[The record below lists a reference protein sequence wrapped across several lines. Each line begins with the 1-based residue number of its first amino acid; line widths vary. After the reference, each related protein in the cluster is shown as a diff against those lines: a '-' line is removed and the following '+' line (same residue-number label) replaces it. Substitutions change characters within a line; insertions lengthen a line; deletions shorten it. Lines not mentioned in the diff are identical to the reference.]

1 MLLPSFFAFLMTRR
15 YEPLQTR
22 KAVMGT
28 AAPGALVETTDGSML
43 VLPVEQWPYYENQNR
58 LKAPENQILDARFCQ
73 YLQRLYPD
81 LKRLVRVPV
90 NDIKHN
96 FSLKPGQPDDVMLGR
111 WFPEWAYCPAT
122 RKFQHMAQ
130 WQTAWTAAGPTARG
144 NPRTLD
150 TFNPPATVVSST
162 KVGGQPTKY
171 QQRLEQVR
179 FVLVA
184 ANGEVAD
191 VPWAHWLLARR
202 DGRVPVQE
210 ANGRTQAIVLD
221 FSKPLP
227 PHDFLNY
234 TVFDGGGD
242 LSGIQLTATLGGQP
256 LRNAAT
262 GKPWRTS
269 LNGLYSLRVSRRDL
283 VEQGLLFGQKGR
295 GKARTGDE
303 NILFRPVVRTSN
315 SIYYPNT
322 LDSLFIPTPIAQQN
336 FDVLDAI
343 RAGHQQGDN
352 AARIV
357 YDVERFT
364 KIKLDE
370 QYVQSLIDA
379 KFRFTKEVAALSE
392 QVYREAEFTF
402 ITSSE
407 AREYRNAQTRLPELN
422 FSKVSDLQVPGVQA
436 VFRLDQLKVVS
447 VQPSYTRL
455 EPQAAEQALA
465 EDGYSMP
472 LRAYP
477 TDTREGS
484 QPQRHFI
491 VEKGTRTDFL
501 PAYESYGEG
510 IFFQFDSVALTTW
523 ATQHAANLNPRL
535 AGLQANYN
543 RLPRAA
549 REPRI
554 LTLAEVLVHTT
565 SHLLMKELEFQC
577 GYPVPSLKERL
588 YASTDGQHHGLL
600 LYTVAGAE
608 GSYGGLVGL
617 CDEGGERLQ
626 SVIKNALLRAQD
638 CASDPIC
645 WDTPVQQGQ
654 GVGGQ
659 NLAACASCVLVPETS
674 CECFNCFLDRQ
685 LVVDTNFGFFAKYL
699 F

>member
-1 MLLPSFFAFLMTRR
+1 MSMTRR

-22 KAVMGT
+22 KAVTGT
-28 AAPGALVETTDGSML
+28 AAPGALVETTDGSLL
-43 VLPVEQWPYYENQNR
+43 VLPVEEWPYFKQARHKN
-58 LKAPENQILDARFCQ
+58 PENQILDARFCQ
-73 YLQRLYPD
+73 YLQRLYPH

-90 NDIKHN
+90 NDIKNN
-96 FSLKPGQPDDVMLGR
+96 FSLKTDRPDDVIMGR
-111 WFPEWAYCPAT
+111 YFPEWAYCPAT
-122 RKFQHMAQ
+122 RKFQALAQ
-130 WQTAWTAAGPTARG
+130 WQKAWVSAGPTARG

-150 TFNPPATVVSST
+150 TFNPPMTVVSSHNA
-162 KVGGQPTKY
+162 GGRPVKY

-179 FVLVA
+179 FVLMA

-210 ANGRTQAIVLD
+210 ANGRTQAIMLD
-221 FSKPLP
+221 FSQPLP
-227 PHDFLNY
+227 PHDFLKY
-234 TVFDGGGD
+234 EVFDGGGD
-242 LSGIQLTATLGGQP
+242 LGGIQLTAWRGDQA
-256 LRNAAT
+256 LRNSD
-262 GKPWRTS
+262 GKRWRTT

-283 VEQGLLFGQKGR
+283 VEQGLLFGQNGR
-295 GKARTGDE
+295 KSARIGDE

-322 LDSLFIPTPIAQQN
+322 LDSLFIPTPIAQQS
-336 FDVLDAI
+336 FDVFDAI
-343 RAGHQQGDN
+343 RTGHQQGDS
-352 AARIV
+352 AARIM

-370 QYVQSLIDA
+370 LYIQKLIDA
-379 KFRFTKEVAALSE
+379 KFRFTKGVAAISE

-422 FSKVSDLQVPGVQA
+422 FQRVSGLQVSGIKA
-436 VFRLDQLKVVS
+436 IFRLDQLKVVS

-472 LRAYP
+472 LRPYP
-477 TDTREGS
+477 ADTREGS
-484 QPQRHFI
+484 QPQKHFI
-491 VEKGTRTDFL
+491 VEKGTETELL

-510 IFFQFDSVALTTW
+510 VFFQFDAQALAAWASLHASV
-523 ATQHAANLNPRL
+523 LNPRL
-535 AGLQANYN
+535 AWLQTNYN
-543 RLPRAA
+543 RLPRAV
-549 REPRI
+549 REPRT

-588 YASTDGQHHGLL
+588 YASADGQHHGLL
-600 LYTVAGAE
+600 LYTVAGSE

-617 CDEGGERLQ
+617 CDEEGERLQ

-645 WDTPVQQGQ
+645 WDTPAQGQ
-654 GVGGQ
+654 GVGGL
-659 NLAACASCVLVPETS
+659 NLAACASCVLVPR
-674 CECFNCFLDRQ
+674 NVVRGIQ
-685 LVVDTNFGFFAKYL
+685 LVSGPVPGSG
-699 F
+699 